1 MRSRRVA
8 STVDTPFLTFRPE
21 RIMQLFQSRLET
33 PMGAMLLVTDRQ
45 DTIHALEFASHVSR
59 LYRGLSE
66 RYGVSE
72 FASRS
77 VPEPI
82 SRAVEEYF
90 AGELSAIN
98 ALSTATAGTD
108 LQQRV
113 WHALRS
119 VPPGT
124 TTTSGKL
131 AKALG
136 FDDPR
141 AAIDVGAANA
151 ANPVAIVVPCHRVI
165 ASNGDLKG
173 YAWGVHRKRWLLG
186 HEKVPAF
193 AGRVPYAMSLPG
205 F

>member
-1 MRSRRVA
+1 
-8 STVDTPFLTFRPE
+8 
-21 RIMQLFQSRLET
+21 MQLFQSRLET

-45 DTIHALEFASHVSR
+45 DTIHALEFTSHVAH

-72 FASRS
+72 LASRS
-77 VPEPI
+77 VPESI
-82 SRAVEEYF
+82 SSAFEEYF

-124 TTTSGKL
+124 TTTYGKL

-186 HEKVPAF
+186 HEKVTAF